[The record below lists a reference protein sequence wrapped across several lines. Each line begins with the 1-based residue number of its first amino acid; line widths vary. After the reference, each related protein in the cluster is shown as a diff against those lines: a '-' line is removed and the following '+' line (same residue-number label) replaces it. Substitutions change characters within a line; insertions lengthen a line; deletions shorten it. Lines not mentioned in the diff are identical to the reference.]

1 MQESHQALYPH
12 HLCAQTFGPRPF
24 LIRCCARTEVV
35 RCATAAN
42 SLIRLGAAGARRTG
56 THVAPGYY
64 ASGVL
69 PFARGRFNSE
79 SARGNAANPY
89 ASFWVRT
96 VGGFFLPSR
105 IAVGEAN
112 TQGK

>member
-1 MQESHQALYPH
+1 MLESHQALHPH

-42 SLIRLGAAGARRTG
+42 SLIRMGAAGARRTG

-64 ASGVL
+64 ASG
-69 PFARGRFNSE
+69 E
-79 SARGNAANPY
+79 SRSHGAGSIANLQEAMPPTRTHRE
-89 ASFWVRT
+89 VRT
-96 VGGFFLPSR
+96 VGGFFLPD
-105 IAVGEAN
+105 E
-112 TQGK
+112 T